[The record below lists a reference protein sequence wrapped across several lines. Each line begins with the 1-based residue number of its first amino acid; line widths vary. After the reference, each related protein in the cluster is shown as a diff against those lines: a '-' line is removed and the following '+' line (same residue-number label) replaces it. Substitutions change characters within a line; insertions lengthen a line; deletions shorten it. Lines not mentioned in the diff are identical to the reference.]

1 LQPQLSNLNP
11 EQRAAVETTEGP
23 LLILAGAGSGKTRVI
38 TSRIAWLIREKGIA
52 PDSIL
57 AVTFTNKAASE
68 MAERVDR
75 LLDHSTLTKP
85 LLCTFHS
92 FCVRILRR
100 DIEALRVG
108 NVGLTRSF
116 AIYDENDQQGIVKLV
131 MKRMG
136 LDTKQLTP
144 RTVLGRISWAKN
156 HMIDPQEYY
165 LASKDPNSERVA
177 HIYEGYRK
185 ELLKNNALDF
195 DDLLLEAV
203 RLLKVSTEARERY
216 QRRYRYLLVD
226 EYQDTNRPQY
236 ELMKL
241 LAGEEKNVCA
251 VGDEDQSI
259 YSWRGADIRNILEFE
274 KDFPNARIVRL
285 EQNYRS
291 TQVILE
297 AAGAV
302 VAKNI
307 KRKGKKLWTDRQG
320 GSLIGYYE
328 APDGENEALFIA
340 DRIQRFLRQ
349 ENSSET
355 QEPGGHH
362 CAVLYR
368 TNAQSRLVEEALRRY
383 NISYTMVGG
392 FSFYERAEIKDLL
405 GYLRLIRNPHDSMAL
420 QRVINTP
427 ARGIGKTTLETLE
440 RLALETGASTWD
452 ALSAAIAN
460 RLIPSRALMAIESFR
475 QLILDAQAMMDP
487 DFAGKLAAD
496 VAAGA
501 DTEDADTGFGF
512 GASQADSASSESA
525 ASFDF
530 GGNEDQL
537 PLLDTASFSPFA
549 IQSNRPF
556 LTLPKVTK
564 QERPESKPLVNSK
577 VVSPQKKVEISL
589 AGKTWQISETAYEK
603 LKRRLCSLDDEAFG
617 IGVSGPRSVVK
628 NEEPLKVAF
637 FFDPLRIGGWA
648 LIGIIHN
655 IKGECSSEQ
664 VGNEVIPDRYLR
676 DPENCEQ
683 CTIRKKRNNT
693 YILKNEDGTF
703 KQVGSNCIHKF
714 LADKPEIWKF
724 DKPETWRFESRATQE
739 LTNYLDDLE
748 KSDADARL
756 LASAEEVDRPSTDDF
771 EITESEEITP
781 FRAPGDAATLPELI
795 RFLLD
800 RTGYI
805 KALETEGSPEA
816 FSRIENLK
824 ELANAAHDAEVRG
837 ETLADFLDHAAL
849 ASDTDQYDP
858 DARVTL
864 MTLHAAKGLEFPLV
878 FLAGLEEGLFPHSRT
893 LNNPDEL
900 EEERRLCYVGMTRA
914 MNTLILTRAHYRR
927 RYGNDA
933 PERSIPSRFLEEVP
947 SQLLEDLGGRAAA
960 RSSSWSA
967 PGYPKSYGGGSIFGT
982 SRRQGD
988 TSDFA
993 DQHYNYEDENQEA
1006 PRSPANLSGSNGFG
1020 ASARATPSK
1029 PFAASWMT
1037 SKAKP
1042 VLAGQV
1048 SEPKGGSAEA
1058 QAPPE
1063 ARSIDNIARFFGG
1076 KTGHGKPGSL
1086 PQPVSQLP
1094 QRVPQVSTLKP
1105 GDPALDPSLSKGAI
1119 GLKKGQRVRHSKY
1132 GEGTILMREGDGED
1146 AKLTVLFARY
1156 GMKKLMEKFANLRK
1170 M

>member
-1 LQPQLSNLNP
+1 MQPLVDNLNP
-11 EQRAAVETTEGP
+11 EQRAAVEAAEGP

-75 LLDHSTLTKP
+75 LLDHSSLAKP
-85 LLCTFHS
+85 LIATFHS

-100 DIEALRVG
+100 DIEALKVG
-108 NVGLTRSF
+108 KEGLTRSF
-116 AIYDENDQQGIVKLV
+116 AIYDENDQQAIVKQV

-144 RTVLGRISWAKN
+144 RAVLGRISWAKN
-156 HMIDPQEYY
+156 HMVDPQEYY
-165 LASKDPNSERVA
+165 LASKDPNSERIA
-177 HIYEGYRK
+177 HIYESYRK

-203 RLLKVSTEARERY
+203 RLLKVSGDVRERY

-241 LAGEEKNVCA
+241 LAGERKNVCA

-274 KDFPNARIVRL
+274 QDFPNARIVRL

-302 VAKNI
+302 VANNLR
-307 KRKGKKLWTDRQG
+307 RKGKKLWTDRQG

-340 DRIQRFLRQ
+340 DRIQKFLR
-349 ENSSET
+349 EAESSPNASEA
-355 QEPGGHH
+355 H

-368 TNAQSRLVEEALRRY
+368 TNSQSRLVEEALRRY

-392 FSFYERAEIKDLL
+392 FSFYERAEIKDML
-405 GYLRLIRNPHDSMAL
+405 GYLRLIRNPNDSMAL

-440 RLALETGASTWD
+440 RLALETGSPTWD
-452 ALSAAIAN
+452 ALGAAIAN
-460 RLIPSRALMAIESFR
+460 RLIPSRALMAVESFR
-475 QLILDAQAMMDP
+475 QLILDAQALMDP

-501 DTEDADTGFGF
+501 ESEEDADTGFGF
-512 GASQADSASSESA
+512 GASSADSASAESA

-530 GGNEDQL
+530 GIGGHSENQL
-537 PLLDTASFSPFA
+537 PLLDASHFSPFA
-549 IQSNRPF
+549 AQSKRPF
-556 LTLPKVTK
+556 L
-564 QERPESKPLVNSK
+564 
-577 VVSPQKKVEISL
+577 
-589 AGKTWQISETAYEK
+589 
-603 LKRRLCSLDDEAFG
+603 
-617 IGVSGPRSVVK
+617 VK
-628 NEEPLKVAF
+628 A
-637 FFDPLRIGGWA
+637 
-648 LIGIIHN
+648 
-655 IKGECSSEQ
+655 
-664 VGNEVIPDRYLR
+664 
-676 DPENCEQ
+676 
-683 CTIRKKRNNT
+683 
-693 YILKNEDGTF
+693 
-703 KQVGSNCIHKF
+703 KQVEET
-714 LADKPEIWKF
+714 PE
-724 DKPETWRFESRATQE
+724 PGP
-739 LTNYLDDLE
+739 DLE
-748 KSDADARL
+748 PD
-756 LASAEEVDRPSTDDF
+756 AEEVAADGKA
-771 EITESEEITP
+771 
-781 FRAPGDAATLPELI
+781 FRTPGDSATLPELI

-824 ELANAAHDAEVRG
+824 ELANAAHDAEARG
-837 ETLADFLDHAAL
+837 ETLAEFLDHAAL
-849 ASDTDQYDP
+849 ASDTDQFDP
-858 DARVTL
+858 DSRVTL

-914 MNTLILTRAHYRR
+914 MNALILTRAHYRR

-933 PERSIPSRFLEEVP
+933 PEVSMPSRFLEEVP
-947 SQLLEDLGGRAAA
+947 GQLMEDLGGRSSAQ
-960 RSSSWSA
+960 SSSWA
-967 PGYPKSYGGGSIFGT
+967 TPGYPKSYGGSAGFGAA
-982 SRRQGD
+982 RRQAHAGE
-988 TSDFA
+988 FA
-993 DQHYNYEDENQEA
+993 DRHYNYEDENQEA
-1006 PRSPANLSGSNGFG
+1006 PRTPADSSRGNGFG
-1020 ASARATPSK
+1020 AGARTAAFK
-1029 PFAASWMT
+1029 PFVAPWMT
-1037 SKAKP
+1037 PKAKAP
-1042 VLAGQV
+1042 LSGERP
-1048 SEPKGGSAEA
+1048 EPGDQGNLEP
-1058 QAPPE
+1058 QAP
-1063 ARSIDNIARFFGG
+1063 SIDNIARFFGG
-1076 KTGHGKPGSL
+1076 KSGHGKPGSL
-1086 PQPVSQLP
+1086 PRPASSHPAMELP
-1094 QRVPQVSTLKP
+1094 HS
-1105 GDPALDPSLSKGAI
+1105 GGAT

-1132 GEGTILMREGDGED
+1132 GEGTILMREGEGED
-1146 AKLTVLFARY
+1146 AKLTVLFSGHY
-1156 GMKKLMEKFANLRK
+1156 GMKKLMERFANLQRI
-1170 M
+1170 